1 MILADEQVATREVK
15 GWSGLHLL
23 HFSGSSCSQKV
34 RILLGEKQLP
44 WISHHV
50 NLGRNAHVSP
60 WFLGIN
66 PRGVVPVLVHDGQVH
81 VESNDILEYL
91 DSLPSPATSFMPLD
105 GTERETMRSSLVLED
120 SLHTDLRNL
129 TMGFIYP
136 RRLTQK
142 TEQTLL
148 RYEREGAENPSRMKE
163 VRWWRD
169 FARQGVTE
177 DAARASCLA
186 FGKAFAVLNARLGEQ
201 TWLIGGRISI
211 LDIAWFISVHRLRL
225 AGYPLSRHPHVL
237 AWYDRLRVRP
247 AFAREIATPLP
258 VAGVMMGYRL
268 YRIMRRTTLARVCF
282 FVPNTTQGDTRHHD
296 QS

>member
-1 MILADEQVATREVK
+1 MILADEQVVTREVK
-15 GWSGLHLL
+15 DWAGLHLL

-44 WISHHV
+44 WVSHHV
-50 NLGRNAHVSP
+50 NLVRNAHVTP

-66 PRGVVPVLVHDGQVH
+66 PRGVVPVLVHDGRVH

-91 DSLPSPATSFMPLD
+91 DSLPSPAASFMPLSEH
-105 GTERETMRSSLVLED
+105 ERETVRSSLALED
-120 SLHTDLRNL
+120 ALHVDLRNL

-142 TEQTLL
+142 TEETLQ
-148 RYEREGAENPSRMKE
+148 RYEREGAENPNRMKE

-177 DAARASCLA
+177 DAARASCSA
-186 FGKAFAVLNARLGEQ
+186 FAQAFAVLDARLAAH
-201 TWLIGGRISI
+201 TWLIGERISI

-225 AGYPLSRHPHVL
+225 AGYPLSRHPHVR
-237 AWYDRLRVRP
+237 AWYERLRLRP

-258 VAGVMMGYRL
+258 VTAIMTGYRL
-268 YRIMRRTTLARVCF
+268 YRMLRRTTLARIASS
-282 FVPNTTQGDTRHHD
+282 VPNPKQGVPC
-296 QS
+296 